1 MKLHQSK
8 LGVIYHGLSVWLTGM
23 AWYSNCLPRVFP
35 LLFRKIIF
43 TFTRHDRH
51 SKFSRH
57 FFYILE
63 QERKYKMLWKTNSKI
78 SSVRNFLSEVNML
91 KVKVYFWSGCKYC
104 QNWCEYWV
112 LGRWIV
118 APFRYVLL
126 IHKIVLKIKCLPCLQ
141 RCWDDRKFVPREAW
155 TEQIWQEGIF
165 SRINNFTSV
174 F

>member
-8 LGVIYHGLSVWLTGM
+8 LVVIYHGLCVWLTGM

-51 SKFSRH
+51 SKFSRQ

-63 QERKYKMLWKTNSKI
+63 QERKYKMLRKTNSEI

-91 KVKVYFWSGCKYC
+91 KVKVYFLECTGFIEIVKNIYIEILNKCTLHITYKYEKWYMKR
-104 QNWCEYWV
+104 N
-112 LGRWIV
+112 
-118 APFRYVLL
+118 
-126 IHKIVLKIKCLPCLQ
+126 
-141 RCWDDRKFVPREAW
+141 
-155 TEQIWQEGIF
+155 
-165 SRINNFTSV
+165 
-174 F
+174 